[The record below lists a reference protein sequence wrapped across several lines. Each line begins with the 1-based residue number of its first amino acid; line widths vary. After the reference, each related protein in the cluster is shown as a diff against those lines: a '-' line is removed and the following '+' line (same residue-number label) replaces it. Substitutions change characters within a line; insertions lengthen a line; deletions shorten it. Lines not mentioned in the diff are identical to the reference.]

1 MKHIRHSVMKQ
12 NEKTMINLDRL
23 MAHSV
28 DFRVDLHKVSEGL
41 RIFFLSLVVHD
52 PDPIHRVHERI
63 STLVIYSR
71 SLVALNLRHH
81 VQDLVKRS
89 KQSIMKKVRASM

>member
-1 MKHIRHSVMKQ
+1 
-12 NEKTMINLDRL
+12 MINLDRL
-23 MAHSV
+23 MAHLV

-52 PDPIHRVHERI
+52 LDPIHRVQGRI
-63 STLVIYSR
+63 LTLVIYSR
-71 SLVALNLRHH
+71 SLVVPNLTHH